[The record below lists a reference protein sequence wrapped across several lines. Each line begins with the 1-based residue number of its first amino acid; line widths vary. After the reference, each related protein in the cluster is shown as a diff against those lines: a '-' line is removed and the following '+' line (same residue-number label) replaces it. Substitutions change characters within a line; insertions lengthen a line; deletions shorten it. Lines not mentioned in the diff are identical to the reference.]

1 MGLNLGQSLVGHSH
15 SLCSIFVPEHLVG
28 KSHFVL
34 KVFGVGFYPY
44 PSTTRAVAVPE
55 PVACLPVDPMP
66 LNGQPCLASVE
77 EDVPNLTETWCAR
90 VGRTPGGPQPTREG
104 GEGLWEGVTRQ

>member
-55 PVACLPVDPMP
+55 PVAYLPVDPLP
-66 LNGQPCLASVE
+66 LTRQLCLVSMGA
-77 EDVPNLTETWCAR
+77 DVP
-90 VGRTPGGPQPTREG
+90 
-104 GEGLWEGVTRQ
+104 